1 MSDATLTIEQCR
13 KLIHELAT
21 NDEFRRRYEDKPAA
35 ALVELGIPFHVVV
48 NLKASCLAPKRLGSK
63 ETFLAANEQLDE
75 NLIQVYGSFRVP
87 AVGIGSAEK

>member
-1 MSDATLTIEQCR
+1 MSDATLTVEQCR

-48 NLKASCLAPKRLGSK
+48 NLKASCLTSRRLGSK
-63 ETFLAANEQLDE
+63 EVFLAANQRLDE
-75 NLIQVYGSFRVP
+75 DMIQRYGSFRVP
-87 AVGIGSAEK
+87 AVHIDSADK